1 MMRPAARLAIPI
13 LALALSGC
21 LTHVPPRE
29 DSGSLNIRWL
39 ESYAAGCRAAAE
51 TGRPLLVV
59 LVAGELKDKC

>member
-1 MMRPAARLAIPI
+1 MIRSAVRLAIPV
-13 LALALSGC
+13 LAFALSGC
-21 LTHVPPRE
+21 LTHMAARE

-39 ESYAAGCRAAAE
+39 ESYADGCRAAAE

>member
-1 MMRPAARLAIPI
+1 MIRSAARLAMPA

-21 LTHVPPRE
+21 LTHMAARE

-39 ESYAAGCRAAAE
+39 DDYAAGCRAAAE

-59 LVAGELKDKC
+59 LVAGERKDQC